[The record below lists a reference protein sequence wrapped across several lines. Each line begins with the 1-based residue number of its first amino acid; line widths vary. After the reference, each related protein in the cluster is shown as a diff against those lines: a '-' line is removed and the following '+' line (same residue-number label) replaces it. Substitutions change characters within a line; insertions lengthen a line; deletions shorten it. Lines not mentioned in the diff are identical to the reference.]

1 MWYYLVE
8 EMYILYMGVTVMP
21 AWVYIFGY
29 VLTFAGVI
37 ITCISTNK
45 SSTNKILLNN
55 EKAQAVTDTKLQN
68 ITEEV
73 KQLKSRTDEYMEKIP
88 RMEVRIENLED
99 TVKEMRR

>member
-68 ITEEV
+68 ITEETNIWKKFLV
-73 KQLKSRTDEYMEKIP
+73 WKSGSKIWK
-88 RMEVRIENLED
+88 IQ
-99 TVKEMRR
+99 